1 MKSNDCVCRIKQM
14 FQNMNGDR
22 GINIGTYIYP
32 LLYSVMMAVL
42 QVYFNMYINRVI
54 VIAFIVAYNILAI
67 YIPSWYVLGNM
78 SMVYRSSNSVVKIEC
93 SVIVCCILIVIFT
106 ILTIFR
112 FQKIE
117 IIACWLLCL
126 MPRSIHS
133 ASNSLKALHIILPP
147 VLVVI

>member
-1 MKSNDCVCRIKQM
+1 MYVVIIAVIVLYSFGKGYISTEVHYEL
-14 FQNMNGDR
+14 FQNMNSDR
-22 GINIGTYIYP
+22 RINIGTYIYP

-42 QVYFNMYINRVI
+42 QVYFNMYINRV
-54 VIAFIVAYNILAI
+54 IVAYNILAI

-112 FQKIE
+112 FQKYD
-117 IIACWLLCL
+117 
-126 MPRSIHS
+126 
-133 ASNSLKALHIILPP
+133 
-147 VLVVI
+147 VISTEEK

>member
-1 MKSNDCVCRIKQM
+1 
-14 FQNMNGDR
+14 
-22 GINIGTYIYP
+22 
-32 LLYSVMMAVL
+32 MMAVL

-112 FQKIE
+112 FQKYD
-117 IIACWLLCL
+117 
-126 MPRSIHS
+126 
-133 ASNSLKALHIILPP
+133 
-147 VLVVI
+147 VISTEEK